1 MGPTEHDHDQRD
13 QIERTVADTGCDPL
27 PPGRIPRQSR
37 RGIDRAPDQAKRDQN
52 EQEVA
57 YIGVDRTVEETIRP
71 RRDVVHPP
79 AICQHADDGEANNPV
94 KGASDAAPA
103 RSRIPYHS
111 LSRSFEF
118 VLTTLKRWFSS
129 CPIWQLPLRT
139 YAKPELFPMPIDR
152 KSN

>member
-1 MGPTEHDHDQRD
+1 MRPAEHDHN
-13 QIERTVADTGCDPL
+13 ERGQVKRAVADR
-27 PPGRIPRQSR
+27 GRNPVPARRIGRQGR
-37 RGIDRAPDQAKRDQN
+37 RGVECAPDQAKRDEDKQHIAN
-52 EQEVA
+52 
-57 YIGVDRTVEETIRP
+57 IGMDRPVEEKIRP

-94 KGASDAAPA
+94 KAASDAAPA